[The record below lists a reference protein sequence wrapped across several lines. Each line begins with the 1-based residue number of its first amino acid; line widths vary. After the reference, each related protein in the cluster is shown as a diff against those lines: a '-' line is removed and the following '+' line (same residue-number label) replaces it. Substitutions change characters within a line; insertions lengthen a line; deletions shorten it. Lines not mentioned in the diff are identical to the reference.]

1 MKKREEKVRTRIPW
15 IARAALF
22 FAAVA
27 GILLKKEW
35 KD

>member
-1 MKKREEKVRTRIPW
+1 MKKREERVRIRIPG
-15 IARAALF
+15 IVRVAVF

-27 GILLKKEW
+27 SILLKKEW

>member
-1 MKKREEKVRTRIPW
+1 MKKREERVRVRIPR
-15 IARAALF
+15 IVKAALF